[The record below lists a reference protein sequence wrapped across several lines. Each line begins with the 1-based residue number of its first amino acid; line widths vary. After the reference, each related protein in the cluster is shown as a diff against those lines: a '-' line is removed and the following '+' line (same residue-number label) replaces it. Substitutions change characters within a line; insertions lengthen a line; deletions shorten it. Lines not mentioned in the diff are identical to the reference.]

1 MIVKMKK
8 IAVIVTARDA
18 EGALGKLRSLGVVHV
33 EHQRAPQGKDISALS
48 DWLTVINEAI
58 GILSAKEL
66 SSADIKQEELSDWK
80 FTTQHIIDLRKR
92 IEQLEEYARLLVSR
106 IAQWEKWGDFDPEK
120 IKGLAEKNI
129 FLKLYQIPEK
139 EIEYLPKGLIIKKI
153 NISGGIANCVIISR
167 SQIDIPYKEVSLPK
181 TGLDN
186 MRARLT
192 EDLKTIAHL
201 KEGLHKQVSYRESLV
216 SMKNTLRNEL
226 EFYQALRG
234 MGEAGA
240 LSYLAGYVP
249 QDKISILRD
258 LAKKESWGILISEPK
273 EEDNVPTLIR
283 SPAWVSLIQPI
294 FKLLEIVPGYRELDI
309 SPLFLIFL
317 SLFFGMIIGDA
328 GYGAVYFIL
337 TAFFQKRM
345 PKAPKRVFFL
355 FYLFSSCAILWG
367 LLTGTLFG
375 QEWYIKAGMKPFIP
389 ILNDTKFLQS
399 FCFFLGALH
408 LSLAHGWRTILKLP
422 SAAALADIG
431 WIILLWTGFFLA
443 KTLILDAAF
452 PDFGRWMIIAGVSLT
467 ILFSNPQ
474 KNILKAIASGLASV
488 ALSLMNSFT
497 DVVSYIRLFAVGLAG
512 VAIADTVNALA
523 GVLGGE
529 NLFAKALIIFIGHTI
544 NIILGPMSVLVH
556 GIRLNVLEFSG
567 HANVSWSGVVY
578 KPLKE

>member
-1 MIVKMKK
+1 MIVQMKK

-18 EGALGKLRSLGVVHV
+18 EGALNKLRSLGVVHV

-48 DWLTVINEAI
+48 DGLTIINEAI

-66 SSADIKQEELSDWK
+66 PSADIKQEELTDWK
-80 FTTQHIIDLRKR
+80 FTSQHIIDLRKR
-92 IEQLEEYARLLVSR
+92 IEQLEEYSRLLVSR
-106 IAQWEKWGDFDPEK
+106 ITQWKEWGDFDPEK

-129 FLKLYQIPEK
+129 FLNLYQIPEK
-139 EIEYLPKGLIIKKI
+139 EIEYLPKELIVKKI
-153 NISGGIANCVIISR
+153 GVSGGIANCAVISR
-167 SQIDIPYKEVSLPK
+167 IKKDIPYKETALPK

-201 KEGLHKQVSYRESLV
+201 KEELCKQVSYRESLV
-216 SMKNTLRNEL
+216 SIKNTLTSEL

-234 MGEAGA
+234 MGEAGL

-249 QDKISILRD
+249 QDKVAPLTD
-258 LAKKESWGILISEPK
+258 LAKKQMWGILITEPK

-345 PKAPKRVFFL
+345 PKAPKTVFFL

-367 LLTGTLFG
+367 ILTGTLFG
-375 QEWYIKAGMKPFIP
+375 QEWYINAGMKPVIP
-389 ILNDTKFLQS
+389 ILNDTKFLQA
-399 FCFFLGALH
+399 FCFFLGASH
-408 LSLAHGWRTILKLP
+408 LTLAHSWQAARKIP
-422 SAAALADIG
+422 SLTALADMG
-431 WIILLWTGFFLA
+431 WISVLWAAFFLA
-443 KTLILDAAF
+443 KTLILNDPF
-452 PDFGRWMIIAGVSLT
+452 PYFGKWLVIAGLSLVV
-467 ILFSNPQ
+467 LFTNPQ
-474 KNILKAIASGLASV
+474 RNILKMIGGGLGTV
-488 ALSLMNSFT
+488 ALSLMNNFT
-497 DVVSYIRLFAVGLAG
+497 DVVSYIRLFAIGLAG
-512 VAIADTVNALA
+512 VAIADTVNSLA
-523 GVLGGE
+523 STFGAGNPLARVII
-529 NLFAKALIIFIGHTI
+529 LFLGHTI

-567 HANVSWSGVVY
+567 HVGLSWSGVAY